1 MISKQQKNE
10 LTVEERLERDE
21 LAAKLTKEFTKLT
34 ITDDFMFGKVMT
46 KKSICVKVLN
56 ILTGREIED
65 VHCVIDQRAMRVT
78 SDSKGTR
85 YDIYV
90 ETEKETFDAE
100 MQNKGN
106 ESLIKELP
114 KRSRFYQGMID
125 LNVLKKGDN
134 YEELKDSYVIFIC
147 TFDPFGE
154 GLCCYNYENTCK
166 DGERRLLGDG
176 RNILFFNTKGT
187 VNNVSKEVKA
197 MLDYMETGK
206 VNDEMTKT
214 LDYEVEQ
221 LHFDGP
227 ALADYLIRQMQQR
240 TRDKIAEE
248 RGMKRGIE
256 QGMKQGIERGMKQG
270 IEQGMKQGIERGMKQ
285 GIEQG
290 KISMLKQ
297 FLDGNLIS
305 IEDAAGR
312 MDVTVEELE
321 QLLKNN

>member
-10 LTVEERLERDE
+10 LTVAERLEREE

-100 MQNKGN
+100 MQNKGD

-240 TRDKIAEE
+240 ERDKIAEE

-256 QGMKQGIERGMKQG
+256 QG
-270 IEQGMKQGIERGMKQ
+270 IEQGMKQGIE
-285 GIEQG
+285 
-290 KISMLKQ
+290 
-297 FLDGNLIS
+297 
-305 IEDAAGR
+305 
-312 MDVTVEELE
+312 
-321 QLLKNN
+321 